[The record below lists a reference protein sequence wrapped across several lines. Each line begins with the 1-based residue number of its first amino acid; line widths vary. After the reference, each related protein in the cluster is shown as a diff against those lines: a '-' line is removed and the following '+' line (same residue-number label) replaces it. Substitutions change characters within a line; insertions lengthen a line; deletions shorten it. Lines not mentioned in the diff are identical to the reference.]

1 MREETAVGDVVG
13 CGRENGV
20 GFCQRAGVGANF
32 SKDFG
37 VGERDDVAEQV
48 KVALHE
54 GVFR

>member
-20 GFCQRAGVGANF
+20 GFCQSAGVGANF

-37 VGERDDVAEQV
+37 VGERDDVVEQV